1 MQTYIVCGVQIE
13 VDNLVIN
20 HDGEIENWDL
30 FIGGVEIICSCDFL
44 SKFIIDE
51 LEKKI
56 LKELK

>member
-1 MQTYIVCGVQIE
+1 MNTYIVCGVPIE

-30 FIGGVEIICSCDFL
+30 YIGGVDIICSCDFL
-44 SKFIIDE
+44 SPFVIRD
-51 LEKKI
+51 LEQKI